1 MKIFCTHL
9 NAIDKSDGMIKK
21 FDGNRILANNW
32 NEAEQ
37 ICKEQFPYLT
47 VYGQLVCE
55 LDEKTLKEINLNLN

>member
-9 NAIDKSDGMIKK
+9 N
-21 FDGNRILANNW
+21 
-32 NEAEQ
+32 AEQ